1 MSSSTSKKS
10 PSIDPVARLEA
21 VTLQRPSL
29 SDNRSPEVRLREAIL
44 GQLKSEERVYVSI
57 PLELLRELS
66 ALVFSGVLELDTVV
80 VTCRAGFNVASV
92 SPRGRIEP
100 PLGVAVDL
108 GSTTIVLYLVDL
120 MSGKELARRHYE
132 NPQRRHGEDILS
144 RILHAARREGL
155 LELQKEALH
164 TINRGIG
171 ELLKIV
177 GRKKEE
183 IYFVSIAGNTT
194 MVHFLLALDPSH
206 ICKEPYLPVANR
218 FDILRAGEVGLDIHP
233 QGSVYIFPNVGSY
246 FGGDLLSGILASG
259 MHKREEISMLIDV
272 GTNAEVVL
280 GNSMWMV
287 ACAGAA
293 GPALEGGILACGMRA
308 TQGAIE
314 RVRIDRDRLHIT
326 YKTIGD
332 CPPKGL
338 CGSGIIDL
346 LAEMFVAGLVDP
358 TGKLVPERWPGRIR
372 EIGGEMAFIVAT
384 SRETSTGS
392 PIFITQSDIKNLI
405 RSKGAMYTILNVVIE
420 SVGIGFEDIDK
431 FYVAGA
437 FGNYIDPER
446 AITIGMLPD
455 VPVERFVGLGNA
467 AGLGAKALLL
477 DRWAIKEV
485 EDITKKITY
494 LEMNVRGDFMNK
506 LTGALFL
513 PHTDRGRF
521 PTVFSRIESLRALS
535 SH

>member
-1 MSSSTSKKS
+1 MASSISKKS

-21 VTLQRPSL
+21 ITLQEPSL
-29 SDNRSPEVRLREAIL
+29 NDNRSPEARLREAL
-44 GQLKSEERVYVSI
+44 EERFQGDESHVVI
-57 PLELLRELS
+57 PLEPLRELS
-66 ALVFSGVLELDTVV
+66 SLVFSGVLDLDTLVV
-80 VTCRAGFNVASV
+80 VQDAGLRVARV
-92 SPRGRIEP
+92 GPRGGIEGN
-100 PLGVAVDL
+100 LGVAVDL
-108 GSTTIVLYLVDL
+108 GSTTIVLYLMDL
-120 MSGKELARRHYE
+120 TTGEELARRQYE
-132 NPQRRHGEDILS
+132 NPQRRHGEDILA
-144 RILHAARREGL
+144 RILHAAKREGL
-155 LELQKEALH
+155 LELQKEALD
-164 TINRGIG
+164 TINKGI
-171 ELLKIV
+171 EDLVTLV
-177 GRKKEE
+177 GRKSED
-183 IYFVSIAGNTT
+183 IYFASIAGNTT

-218 FDILRAGEVGLDIHP
+218 FDLLEARELGLNIHP
-233 QGSVYIFPNVGSY
+233 LGSIYIFPNVGSY
-246 FGGDLLSGILASG
+246 FGGDLLAGILASG
-259 MHKREEISMLIDV
+259 MHRREEISMLIDV

-293 GPALEGGILACGMRA
+293 GPALEGGILTCGMRA

-314 RVRIDRDRLHIT
+314 RVRIDPERLEIT

-332 CPPKGL
+332 VPPKGL

-346 LAEMFVAGLVDP
+346 MAEMFVAGLVDP
-358 TGKLVPERWPGRIR
+358 TGKLVPERWPGRVK

-384 SRETSTGS
+384 SQETATGS

-437 FGNYIDPER
+437 FGNYIDPGR

-455 VPVERFVGLGNA
+455 VPIERFVGLGNA

-477 DRWAIKEV
+477 DRGAMKEID
-485 EDITKKITY
+485 EITKRITY
-494 LEMNVRGDFMNK
+494 LEMNVRGDFMSK

-521 PTVFSRIESLRALS
+521 PSVFAKIESLRSLS